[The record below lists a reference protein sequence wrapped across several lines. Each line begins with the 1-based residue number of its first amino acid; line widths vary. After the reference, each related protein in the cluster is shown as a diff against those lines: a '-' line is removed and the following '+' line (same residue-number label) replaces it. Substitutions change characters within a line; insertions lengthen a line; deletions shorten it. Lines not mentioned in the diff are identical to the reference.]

1 MGSSNLFLLQKSF
14 RPSLYM
20 PFSTAHHCN
29 FFKFQGFSHQ
39 SNGEENKE
47 DFLHLAR
54 NNDSLTEKTSSI
66 DSKLNQKRKANEEAM
81 ADQDQDQGLAS
92 QTVEKVQDGAAEA
105 LNSHPKV
112 DAVKD
117 RYKDHEPGADY
128 HKTGDKLNH
137 EKQ

>member
-1 MGSSNLFLLQKSF
+1 MIFKSI
-14 RPSLYM
+14 RIKRY
-20 PFSTAHHCN
+20 
-29 FFKFQGFSHQ
+29 SHQ

-54 NNDSLTEKTSSI
+54 NNDVLTEKTSSI
-66 DSKLNQKRKANEEAM
+66 DSKSNQKRKANEEAM
-81 ADQDQDQGLAS
+81 AARDQGLAS
-92 QTVEKVQDGAAEA
+92 QTVEKVHDGAAEA

-137 EKQ
+137 IQP